1 MADTLSLNTNI
12 SNAQNIGLAS
22 NTTGAQST
30 TSAAQNN
37 KSLNSI
43 FSNNSLNA
51 TTNDY
56 SNDLMM
62 ANLNFSS
69 IASGQA
75 PQAVQTEQPQAQAQ
89 AQIQPQQEQQA
100 PATTT
105 FTSNATDQLTGCL
118 ADQNAPK
125 KSNIGKLIGAIG
137 GFFAPLAGKIVGL
150 CKGQSA
156 KALFNF
162 KQLAITCPLIGAA
175 GLGVGVL
182 VDSYLDTKN
191 AKKPVQQLQ
200 APQTAQPQA
209 QQLAA

>member
-1 MADTLSLNTNI
+1 MADTVSLNTNI
-12 SNAQNIGLAS
+12 GNTQNIGLGTTTAQ
-22 NTTGAQST
+22 NTTTTATAQS
-30 TSAAQNN
+30 N

-62 ANLNFSS
+62 SNLNFSS

-75 PQAVQTEQPQAQAQ
+75 PQNTTPIEQ

-100 PATTT
+100 PAKTALN
-105 FTSNATDQLTGCL
+105 SNPIDPLTGCL
-118 ADQNAPK
+118 AEQNTPK
-125 KSNIGKLIGAIG
+125 KSNIGKLVGAIG
-137 GFFAPLAGKIVGL
+137 GFLAPFAGKVVGL
-150 CKGQSA
+150 CKGQNI
-156 KALFNF
+156 KTLFNL

-191 AKKPVQQLQ
+191 AKKPLQQLQ
-200 APQTAQPQA
+200 APQATQPQ
-209 QQLAA
+209 QIAA

>member
-1 MADTLSLNTNI
+1 MADTVSLNTNI
-12 SNAQNIGLAS
+12 GNTQNIGLGTTTAQ
-22 NTTGAQST
+22 NTTTTATAQS
-30 TSAAQNN
+30 N

-62 ANLNFSS
+62 SNLNFSS

-75 PQAVQTEQPQAQAQ
+75 PQNTTPIEQ

-100 PATTT
+100 PAKTALN
-105 FTSNATDQLTGCL
+105 SNQIDPLTGCL
-118 ADQNAPK
+118 AEQNTPK
-125 KSNIGKLIGAIG
+125 KSNIGKLVGAIG
-137 GFFAPLAGKIVGL
+137 GFLAPLAGKVVGL
-150 CKGQSA
+150 CKGQNI
-156 KALFNF
+156 KTLFNL

-191 AKKPVQQLQ
+191 AKKPLQQLQ
-200 APQTAQPQA
+200 APQATQPQ
-209 QQLAA
+209 QIAA

>member
-1 MADTLSLNTNI
+1 MADTVSLNTNI
-12 SNAQNIGLAS
+12 GNTQNIGLGTTTAQ
-22 NTTGAQST
+22 NTTT
-30 TSAAQNN
+30 TATAQNN

-62 ANLNFSS
+62 SNLNFSS

-75 PQAVQTEQPQAQAQ
+75 PQNTTPIEQ

-100 PATTT
+100 PAKTALN
-105 FTSNATDQLTGCL
+105 SNPIDPLTGCL
-118 ADQNAPK
+118 AEQNTPK
-125 KSNIGKLIGAIG
+125 KSNIGKLVGAIG
-137 GFFAPLAGKIVGL
+137 GFLAPLAGKVVGL
-150 CKGQSA
+150 CKGQNI
-156 KALFNF
+156 KTLFNL

-191 AKKPVQQLQ
+191 AKKPLQQLQ
-200 APQTAQPQA
+200 APQTTQPQ
-209 QQLAA
+209 QIAA

>member
-1 MADTLSLNTNI
+1 MADTVSLNTNI
-12 SNAQNIGLAS
+12 GNTQNIGLGTTTAQ
-22 NTTGAQST
+22 NTTT
-30 TSAAQNN
+30 TATAQNN

-43 FSNNSLNA
+43 FSNNSLNT

-62 ANLNFSS
+62 SNLNFSS
-69 IASGQA
+69 IASGQT
-75 PQAVQTEQPQAQAQ
+75 PQNTTPIEQ

-100 PATTT
+100 PAKTALN
-105 FTSNATDQLTGCL
+105 SNPIDPLTGCL
-118 ADQNAPK
+118 AEQNTPK

-137 GFFAPLAGKIVGL
+137 GFLAPLAGKVVGL
-150 CKGQSA
+150 CKGQNI
-156 KALFNF
+156 KTLFNL

-191 AKKPVQQLQ
+191 AKKPLQQLQ
-200 APQTAQPQA
+200 APQATQPQ
-209 QQLAA
+209 QIAA

>member
-1 MADTLSLNTNI
+1 MADTVSLNTNI
-12 SNAQNIGLAS
+12 GNTQNIGLGTTTAQ
-22 NTTGAQST
+22 NTTTTAQS
-30 TSAAQNN
+30 N

-62 ANLNFSS
+62 SNLNFSS
-69 IASGQA
+69 IASGQT
-75 PQAVQTEQPQAQAQ
+75 PQNTTPIEQ

-100 PATTT
+100 PAKTALN
-105 FTSNATDQLTGCL
+105 SNPIDPLIGCL
-118 ADQNAPK
+118 AEQNTPK
-125 KSNIGKLIGAIG
+125 KSNIGKLVGAIG
-137 GFFAPLAGKIVGL
+137 GFLAPLAGKVVGL
-150 CKGQSA
+150 CKGQNI
-156 KALFNF
+156 KTLFNL

-191 AKKPVQQLQ
+191 AKKPLQQLQ
-200 APQTAQPQA
+200 TPQATQPQQITA
-209 QQLAA
+209 

>member
-1 MADTLSLNTNI
+1 MADTVSLNTNI
-12 SNAQNIGLAS
+12 GNTQNIGLGTTTAQ
-22 NTTGAQST
+22 NTTTTATAQS
-30 TSAAQNN
+30 N
-37 KSLNSI
+37 KSINSI

-62 ANLNFSS
+62 SNLNFSS

-75 PQAVQTEQPQAQAQ
+75 PQNTTPIEQ

-100 PATTT
+100 PAKTALN
-105 FTSNATDQLTGCL
+105 SNPIDQLTGCL
-118 ADQNAPK
+118 AEQNTPK
-125 KSNIGKLIGAIG
+125 KSNIGKLVGAIG
-137 GFFAPLAGKIVGL
+137 GFLAPLAGKVVGL
-150 CKGQSA
+150 CKGQNI
-156 KALFNF
+156 KTLFNL

-191 AKKPVQQLQ
+191 AKKPLQQLQ
-200 APQTAQPQA
+200 APQATQPQ
-209 QQLAA
+209 QIAA

>member
-1 MADTLSLNTNI
+1 MADTVSLNTNI
-12 SNAQNIGLAS
+12 GNTQNIGLGTTTAQ
-22 NTTGAQST
+22 NTTT
-30 TSAAQNN
+30 TATAQNN

-62 ANLNFSS
+62 SNLNFSS

-75 PQAVQTEQPQAQAQ
+75 PQNTTPIEQ

-100 PATTT
+100 PAKTALN
-105 FTSNATDQLTGCL
+105 SNPIDPLTGCL
-118 ADQNAPK
+118 AEQNTPK
-125 KSNIGKLIGAIG
+125 KSNIGKLVGAIC
-137 GFFAPLAGKIVGL
+137 GFLAPLAGKVVGL
-150 CKGQSA
+150 CKGQNI
-156 KALFNF
+156 KTLFNL

-191 AKKPVQQLQ
+191 AKKPLQQLQ
-200 APQTAQPQA
+200 APQATQPQ
-209 QQLAA
+209 QIAA

>member
-12 SNAQNIGLAS
+12 SNAQNIGLAG

-30 TSAAQNN
+30 TSVAQNN

-62 ANLNFSS
+62 SNLNFSS

-75 PQAVQTEQPQAQAQ
+75 PQTTQAELPQAQT
-89 AQIQPQQEQQA
+89 QA
-100 PATTT
+100 PATTA

-118 ADQNAPK
+118 ADQNSPK

-137 GFFAPLAGKIVGL
+137 GFLAPLAGKIVGL

-156 KALFNF
+156 KTLFNF

-191 AKKPVQQLQ
+191 AKKPTQQLQ
-200 APQTAQPQA
+200 TPQTAQPQA

>member
-1 MADTLSLNTNI
+1 MADTVSLNTNI
-12 SNAQNIGLAS
+12 GNTQNIGLGTTTAQ
-22 NTTGAQST
+22 NTTTTATAQS
-30 TSAAQNN
+30 N

-62 ANLNFSS
+62 SNLNFSS

-75 PQAVQTEQPQAQAQ
+75 PQNTTPIEQ

-100 PATTT
+100 PAKTALN
-105 FTSNATDQLTGCL
+105 SNPIDPLTGCL
-118 ADQNAPK
+118 AEQNTPK
-125 KSNIGKLIGAIG
+125 KSNIGKLVGAIL
-137 GFFAPLAGKIVGL
+137 APLAGKVVGL
-150 CKGQSA
+150 CKGQNI
-156 KALFNF
+156 KTLFNL

-191 AKKPVQQLQ
+191 AKKPLQQLQ
-200 APQTAQPQA
+200 APQATQPQ
-209 QQLAA
+209 QIAA

>member
-1 MADTLSLNTNI
+1 MADTVSLNTNI
-12 SNAQNIGLAS
+12 GNTQNIGLGTTTAQ
-22 NTTGAQST
+22 NTTT
-30 TSAAQNN
+30 TATAQNS

-43 FSNNSLNA
+43 FSNNSLNT

-62 ANLNFSS
+62 SNLNFSS

-75 PQAVQTEQPQAQAQ
+75 PQNTTPIEQ

-100 PATTT
+100 PAKTALN
-105 FTSNATDQLTGCL
+105 SNPIDQLTGCL
-118 ADQNAPK
+118 AEQNTPK
-125 KSNIGKLIGAIG
+125 KSNIGKLVGAIG
-137 GFFAPLAGKIVGL
+137 GFLAPLAGKVVGL
-150 CKGQSA
+150 CKGQNI
-156 KALFNF
+156 KTLFNL

-191 AKKPVQQLQ
+191 AKKPLQQLQ
-200 APQTAQPQA
+200 APQATQPQ
-209 QQLAA
+209 QIAA

>member
-1 MADTLSLNTNI
+1 MADTVSLNTNI
-12 SNAQNIGLAS
+12 GNTQNIGLGTTTAQ
-22 NTTGAQST
+22 NTTATAQS
-30 TSAAQNN
+30 N

-56 SNDLMM
+56 SNDLIMS
-62 ANLNFSS
+62 NLNFSS

-75 PQAVQTEQPQAQAQ
+75 PQNTTPIEQ

-100 PATTT
+100 PAKTALN
-105 FTSNATDQLTGCL
+105 SNPIDPLTGCL
-118 ADQNAPK
+118 AEQNTPK
-125 KSNIGKLIGAIG
+125 KSNIGKLVGAIG
-137 GFFAPLAGKIVGL
+137 GFLAPLAGKVVGL
-150 CKGQSA
+150 CKGQNI
-156 KALFNF
+156 KTLFNL

-191 AKKPVQQLQ
+191 AKKPLQQLQ
-200 APQTAQPQA
+200 APQATQPQ
-209 QQLAA
+209 QIAA

>member
-1 MADTLSLNTNI
+1 MADTVSLNTNI
-12 SNAQNIGLAS
+12 GNTQNIGLGTA
-22 NTTGAQST
+22 T
-30 TSAAQNN
+30 AQNN

-62 ANLNFSS
+62 SNLNFSS

-75 PQAVQTEQPQAQAQ
+75 PQNTTPIEQ

-100 PATTT
+100 PAKTALN
-105 FTSNATDQLTGCL
+105 SNPIDPLTGCL
-118 ADQNAPK
+118 AEQNTPK
-125 KSNIGKLIGAIG
+125 KSNIGKLVGAIG
-137 GFFAPLAGKIVGL
+137 GFLAPLAGKVVGL
-150 CKGQSA
+150 CKGQNI
-156 KALFNF
+156 KTLFNL

-191 AKKPVQQLQ
+191 AKKPLQQLQ
-200 APQTAQPQA
+200 APQATQPQ
-209 QQLAA
+209 QIAA